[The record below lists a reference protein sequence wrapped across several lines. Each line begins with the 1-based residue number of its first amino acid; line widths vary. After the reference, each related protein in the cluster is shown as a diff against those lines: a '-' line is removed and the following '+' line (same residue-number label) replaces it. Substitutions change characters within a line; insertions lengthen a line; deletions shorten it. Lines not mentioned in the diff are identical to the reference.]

1 MCRPWIR
8 SMKPWHD
15 LQESEVRRNYNTTSF
30 LFAAQGST
38 FYNVVLPRSKLV
50 CIFPSNYVAI
60 IRNRMHRPWITGWW
74 FGTWIF
80 WLSIYWE
87 CHHPN
92 WRTHIFQR
100 GWNHQADHFWT
111 FWSCHFFSPWNFL
124 TGGQS
129 EEQEA
134 QTVARETCPS
144 GCVWKLGKMTLKP
157 ANGNK
162 HGLQQMDL
170 CPNSRT
176 PLNLDFV
183 FVWTYGWDLVCFMD
197 LQWESCSIYIR
208 TDII

>member
-1 MCRPWIR
+1 MISRKAKCEEIIALL
-8 SMKPWHD
+8 HFF
-15 LQESEVRRNYNTTSF
+15 LQPRG
-30 LFAAQGST
+30 QHST
-38 FYNVVLPRSKLV
+38 MWCSHVLSWFIYFHLY
-50 CIFPSNYVAI
+50 NYVAI
-60 IRNRMHRPWITGWW
+60 ACNHRPWI
-74 FGTWIF
+74 
-80 WLSIYWE
+80 
-87 CHHPN
+87 
-92 WRTHIFQR
+92 
-100 GWNHQADHFWT
+100 HFWT
-111 FWSCHFFSPWNFL
+111 FWSFHFFSPWSPNVIFL